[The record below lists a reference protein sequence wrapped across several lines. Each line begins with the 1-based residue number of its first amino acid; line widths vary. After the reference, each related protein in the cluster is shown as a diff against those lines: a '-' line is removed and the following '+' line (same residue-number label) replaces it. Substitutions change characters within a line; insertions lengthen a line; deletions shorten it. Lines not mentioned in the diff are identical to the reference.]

1 MVSRYN
7 REMAR
12 VKPRRSSGDSGAV
25 LAERLAQAER
35 LFQDFKDL
43 TPYRFTPFVRA
54 FDSFA
59 AYERWKRAQ
68 ENPWYR

>member
-1 MVSRYN
+1 MVQTKRGE
-7 REMAR
+7 RD
-12 VKPRRSSGDSGAV
+12 PDSNWAV
-25 LAERLAQAER
+25 AERLAEAER

-59 AYERWKRAQ
+59 EYEHWKRAQ
-68 ENPWYR
+68 DNPWYR